1 MGKKMIMLVVAFLFF
16 ILHPSAFSLPSD
28 YSIHAVPLTAVT
40 LTDNFWRPRLEI
52 NRTVTIP
59 HILRQNELTGRVE
72 NFLKAAHEVEG
83 AYKGHR
89 YDDTD
94 TYKII
99 EAASY
104 ALAVRPDPA
113 LDKKIDD
120 LIAILAAAQEPD
132 GYLYA
137 ARTADPKNPAPGAG
151 PERWAWLH
159 TSHELYNQGHL
170 YEAAV
175 AHVQATGKRSLL
187 NIALKSADLVC
198 RTFGPA
204 QRHDV
209 PGHEEIEL
217 ALVKLFRV
225 TGDSKYLDQAAF
237 FLDQRGRPHNP
248 PLHEFPVG
256 DPFRM
261 YNDLAYRQDHKPVVE
276 QTQAV
281 GHAVRATYL
290 YAGMTDAATLTGNDA
305 LGRTVDAL
313 WRDVVEKKIYLTGGL
328 GAVGG
333 TEAFGD
339 DYVLPNRAYAET
351 CASIG
356 GMLWYHRMFLR
367 EGDAAYYD
375 TFERTLYNGYLSGV
389 SLSGDA
395 FFYQNPLVSNG
406 RIERAAYFD
415 VSCCPANLARLMGE
429 LPGLIYAQRDRE
441 LFVNLFVGSRASI
454 DVRGTKAQVS
464 QETNYPW
471 DGRITIHVDPDRP
484 TDVSLAV
491 RIPGWSRGNPSP
503 GGLYT
508 FAPDRSPERLARHV
522 ALAVNGKAAPLTI
535 DKGFARIQRRWRKGD
550 VVQLDLPMPIERV
563 VADNRVAE
571 DRGKAAIQ
579 RGPIIYCVE
588 GVDNGG
594 AVADLKLPMDAA
606 LQHHFDA
613 KLLNG
618 VDVIEGDGSPT
629 SRQGTPVPVRAVPYY
644 AWNNRGKGEMAVWI
658 PY

>member
-1 MGKKMIMLVVAFLFF
+1 MRTLVIVVAA
-16 ILHPSAFSLPSD
+16 ILPFVPHPPYQSHQASD
-28 YSIHAVPLTAVT
+28 YSIHAVPLAAVT

-52 NRTVTIP
+52 NRAVTIP

-72 NFLKAAHEVEG
+72 NFLKAAHEIEG
-83 AYKGHR
+83 PYKGHR

-104 ALAVRPDPA
+104 ALAVHPDPV

-137 ARTADPKNPAPGAG
+137 ARTADPKNPAPGVG

-175 AHVQATGKRSLL
+175 AHFHATGKRSLL
-187 NIALKSADLVC
+187 TIALKSADLVC

-204 QRHDV
+204 LRRDV

-225 TGDSKYLDQAAF
+225 TGDRKYLDEAAF

-276 QTQAV
+276 QTEAV

-290 YAGMTDAATLTGNDA
+290 YAGMTDAAVLTQNGA

-313 WRDVVEKKIYLTGGL
+313 WRDVVSKKIYLTGGL

-367 EGDAAYYD
+367 GGDAAYYD

-406 RIERAAYFD
+406 RVERAAYFD
-415 VSCCPANLARLMGE
+415 VSCCPANLSRLMAE
-429 LPGLIYAQRDRE
+429 LPGLIYAQRDRDV
-441 LFVNLFVGSRASI
+441 FINLFVGSRASI
-454 DVRGTKAQVS
+454 EVRGTKTQIA

-471 DGRITIHVDPDRP
+471 AGRMAIRVDPARP
-484 TDVSLAV
+484 TEFALVV
-491 RIPGWSRGNPSP
+491 RIPGWSRGDPSP
-503 GGLYT
+503 GGLYK
-508 FAPDRSPERLARHV
+508 FAGARAPERPTLR
-522 ALAVNGKAAPLTI
+522 VNGKAVPLTI
-535 DKGFARIQRRWRKGD
+535 DKGFARIQRRWQKGD

-563 VADNRVAE
+563 LADDRVAE
-571 DRGKAAIQ
+571 DQGKAAIQ
-579 RGPIIYCVE
+579 RGPIIYSVE
-588 GVDNGG
+588 GIDNGG
-594 AVADLKLPMDAA
+594 TVAELRLPLETT
-606 LQHHFDA
+606 LQHHFDP
-613 KLLNG
+613 KLLSGVEVITGNG
-618 VDVIEGDGSPT
+618 KV
-629 SRQGTPVPVRAVPYY
+629 AVPYY

>member
-1 MGKKMIMLVVAFLFF
+1 MKW
-16 ILHPSAFSLPSD
+16 ILPLLLLPSPFLLLPFAFFPPSSD
-28 YSIHAVPLTAVT
+28 YPIRPVPLTSVT

-59 HILRQNELTGRVE
+59 HILRQNELTGRVD
-72 NFLKAAHEVEG
+72 NFLKAAHEIEG
-83 AYKGHR
+83 PYKGHR

-104 ALAVRPDPA
+104 ALAVHPDPA
-113 LDKKIDD
+113 IDKKIDE
-120 LIAILAAAQEPD
+120 LIVILAAAQEPD

-137 ARTADPKNPAPGAG
+137 ARTADPRNPAPGVG

-175 AHVQATGKRSLL
+175 AHFQATGKRSLL

-204 QRHDV
+204 LRRDV

-225 TGDSKYLDQAAF
+225 TGDRKYLDEAAF

-276 QTQAV
+276 QTEAV

-290 YAGMTDAATLTGNDA
+290 YAGMTDAAVLMQNDA

-313 WRDVVEKKIYLTGGL
+313 WRDVVAKKIYLTGGL

-406 RIERAAYFD
+406 RVERAAYFD

-429 LPGLIYAQRDRE
+429 LPGLIYAQRDRDV
-441 LFVNLFVGSRASI
+441 FVNLFVGSRASI
-454 DVRGTKAQVS
+454 DVRGTKTQIA

-471 DGRITIHVDPDRP
+471 DGRIVIHVEPDRP
-484 TDVSLAV
+484 AEFALAV
-491 RIPGWSRGNPSP
+491 RVPGWSRGDPSP
-503 GGLYT
+503 GGLYKFGPT
-508 FAPDRSPERLARHV
+508 RSAGLSDPRSSPEKVVLR
-522 ALAVNGKAAPLTI
+522 VNGKVAPLTI
-535 DKGFARIQRRWRKGD
+535 DKGFARIQRRWQRGD
-550 VVQLDLPMPIERV
+550 IAQLDLLMPIERV
-563 VADNRVAE
+563 VADDRVAE

-594 AVADLKLPMDAA
+594 AVADLKLPMDTP
-606 LQHHFDA
+606 LQHHFDP

-618 VDVIEGDGSPT
+618 VDIITGAGKI
-629 SRQGTPVPVRAVPYY
+629 AVPYY